1 MKYKTW
7 IPFLLYALVMV
18 VVIIFD
24 DYFRQPI
31 VRQVI
36 SILASVSFILIV
48 GMLLRKVI
56 YRNKNQA

>member
-7 IPFLLYALVMV
+7 VPYLLYALVMV
-18 VVIIFD
+18 VVFIFD
-24 DYFRQPI
+24 DYFRQPL

-36 SILASVSFILIV
+36 SILASVSFILIA

-56 YRNKNQA
+56 CRNKN

>member
-7 IPFLLYALVMV
+7 VPYLLYALVMV
-18 VVIIFD
+18 AVFIFD
-24 DYFRQPI
+24 DYFRQPL

-36 SILASVSFILIV
+36 SILASVSIILIA

-56 YRNKNQA
+56 YRNKN

>member
-7 IPFLLYALVMV
+7 VPYLLYALVMV
-18 VVIIFD
+18 VVFIFD
-24 DYFRQPI
+24 DYFRQPL

-36 SILASVSFILIV
+36 SILASVSLILIA

-56 YRNKNQA
+56 CRNKN